1 MIVTQLCLTLCHSMN
16 CSPSGFSVHGIFQA
30 RILEW
35 VPFLFSRGPSWPRD
49 RNWVSC
55 IAGRF
60 FTIWATREVLNPP
73 GTVGNFGR
81 LMDRIMSWYFIFKIN
96 TAKETLMYRT
106 VLWTLWERERV
117 GWFGRMAL
125 KHVKYHV
132 WNKLPVQVRC
142 TILDAW
148 GWCTGT
154 TQRDSMGREEG
165 GGFRMRNTCIP
176 VADSFW
182 YLTKLIQFCKV

>member
-60 FTIWATREVLNPP
+60 FNISAILEAMGSFSFQPPLCLPLTLQEARGETDSLVPFSSSRESSSHLTGGPLRALHAYCTRLADGQGGILWSPC
-73 GTVGNFGR
+73 
-81 LMDRIMSWYFIFKIN
+81 LLDSKS
-96 TAKETLMYRT
+96 TA
-106 VLWTLWERERV
+106 
-117 GWFGRMAL
+117 
-125 KHVKYHV
+125 
-132 WNKLPVQVRC
+132 
-142 TILDAW
+142 
-148 GWCTGT
+148 
-154 TQRDSMGREEG
+154 S
-165 GGFRMRNTCIP
+165 FRAR
-176 VADSFW
+176 SRS
-182 YLTKLIQFCKV
+182 Y